1 MMTCAGV
8 RPCAS
13 AIPTMVGWSRVP
25 PRRALTP
32 RTVMVALQEEQTV
45 GEAYENGGRI
55 PYSRLPLYGKDKDD
69 VLGFVLREDILVA
82 HLQGHDEAP
91 VATLR
96 RDLLSVSA
104 SSALSGLMD
113 ALLKRRQHMA
123 VVVGEFGETRG
134 LVTLEDLI
142 ETLLGEEIM
151 DEGDRVADMQV
162 MARQLWE
169 RRARARASGV
179 E

>member
-1 MMTCAGV
+1 V
-8 RPCAS
+8 S
-13 AIPTMVGWSRVP
+13 
-25 PRRALTP
+25 
-32 RTVMVALQEEQTV
+32 
-45 GEAYENGGRI
+45 
-55 PYSRLPLYGKDKDD
+55 
-69 VLGFVLREDILVA
+69 
-82 HLQGHDEAP
+82 
-91 VATLR
+91 TLR

-113 ALLKRRQHMA
+113 ALLKRRQHIA

-134 LVTLEDLI
+134 LVTLEDLV

-169 RRARARASGV
+169 RRARASSV

>member
-1 MMTCAGV
+1 
-8 RPCAS
+8 
-13 AIPTMVGWSRVP
+13 
-25 PRRALTP
+25 
-32 RTVMVALQEEQTV
+32 V

-113 ALLKRRQHMA
+113 ALLKRRQHIA

-134 LVTLEDLI
+134 LVTLEDLV

-169 RRARARASGV
+169 RRARASSV